1 VVLKVQPSRTGTPSV
16 PPGFATSLP
25 DPNEIESK
33 FSYLLLDEL
42 GPMELKDEAFQ
53 DSQLDLGKA
62 KVLRENNSVSYWH
75 RVIESKFTYLLL
87 D

>member
-16 PPGFATSLP
+16 TPGFATSLP

-42 GPMELKDEAFQ
+42 GPMELKDDA
-53 DSQLDLGKA
+53 L
-62 KVLRENNSVSYWH
+62 
-75 RVIESKFTYLLL
+75 
-87 D
+87 

>member
-1 VVLKVQPSRTGTPSV
+1 
-16 PPGFATSLP
+16 
-25 DPNEIESK
+25 
-33 FSYLLLDEL
+33 LDEL